1 MFDYLENPDIQ
12 KNNIKKIRTDL
23 GLTITALST
32 LAGVS
37 TKVISQTER
46 MLVNPTKVTKNKIL
60 IGLNSDSTFTEK
72 KWEYEDVFPG
82 DD

>member
-1 MFDYLENPDIQ
+1 MGNPEIM
-12 KNNIKKIRTDL
+12 KNKLKKIRVEL
-23 GLTITALST
+23 GLTITALSD

-37 TKVISQTER
+37 TTIISQTER
-46 MLVNPTKVTKNKIL
+46 MLTNPSKVTKNKIL

-82 DD
+82 DE